1 MVCIM
6 LNPAEDVIQRLV
18 DSGLDEKEAN
28 IAVSMAGRSPMK
40 ASQIGNLVGV
50 SRMDAYNTL
59 KRLQEK
65 GMIKSTVDK
74 PMRFAGLTIAEIFHQ
89 LINREEAE
97 LRRLRNHL
105 EELESGPAEA
115 FISIPSEV
123 NEATFTVIK
132 DSNHIQAAME
142 RMVEDS
148 EDEIIMMLG
157 RWGILHLVRSGCIN
171 ALNNAAVRGV
181 KVRIIA
187 VLDEK
192 NSKFLDK
199 LDDAIEVRHCHDSNA
214 GISIFDDDAAI
225 QLISIEEN
233 PVGRGKNDSALVVES
248 QGYNKAQRELIDALW
263 ADAIDIN
270 SARSKI
276 LQGNL
281 IEPLKVVLGEGSFY
295 QRLKD
300 GIQKLSSVPNAVLRN
315 KGEMIGIN
323 PQNMT
328 LDIMG
333 ISFDDLMRNIGN
345 RIGEEIATSAKLI
358 DDSEDFNEE
367 LQKIWNELGMGEL
380 VLEGNPPHSITVI
393 DSKAC
398 QTGAEMGRQFCH
410 LDEGILEGIMK
421 ARHGYSSISVKR
433 NCPVDGS
440 VSCQFEIQLLK
451 E

>member
-1 MVCIM
+1 MVCLM
-6 LNPAEDVIQRLV
+6 LNPAEEVIQRLV

-40 ASQIGNLVGV
+40 ASQIGKLVGV

-115 FISIPSEV
+115 FISIPPEV
-123 NEATFTVIK
+123 KEATFTVIK

-142 RMVEDS
+142 RMVDDS

-157 RWGILHLVRSGCIN
+157 RWGILHLVRSGCID

-181 KVRIIA
+181 RVRVIA
-187 VLDEK
+187 VLEEK

-199 LDDAIEVRHCHDSNA
+199 LDDAIEVRHCNDSNA

-315 KGEMIGIN
+315 KGEIIGIN

-328 LDIMG
+328 LDLMG

-345 RIGEEIATSAKLI
+345 RIGEEIATSASLI
-358 DDSEDFNEE
+358 DDSENFNDE
-367 LQKIWNELGMGEL
+367 LQKIWNKLGMGQL
-380 VLEGNPPHSITVI
+380 ILEGNPPNSITVI

-398 QTGAEMGRQFCH
+398 QTGAEMGRLFCH